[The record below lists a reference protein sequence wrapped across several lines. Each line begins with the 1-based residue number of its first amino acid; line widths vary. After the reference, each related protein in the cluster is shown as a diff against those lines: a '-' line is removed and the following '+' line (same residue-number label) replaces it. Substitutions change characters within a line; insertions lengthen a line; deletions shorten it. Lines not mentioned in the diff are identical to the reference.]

1 MSAASKAAKDTKGTT
16 MRRTNLIEEEI
27 LKTDPVSEVILTASA
42 ILLFLPLLVLLI
54 LAFAHTG

>member
-1 MSAASKAAKDTKGTT
+1 MSAASKAPTDTKGTT

-54 LAFAHTG
+54 LAFSHIG

>member
-1 MSAASKAAKDTKGTT
+1 MSAASKAPTDTKGTN

-54 LAFAHTG
+54 LAFSHIG